1 MPKVSAIIPTYNR
14 EELVVQAVESA
25 LNQSFKDL
33 EVIVVDDGSSDNTRR
48 ALERY
53 RNRIRYIYQKNA
65 GVSAARNKG
74 IESSESE
81 WLAFLDSDDEWR
93 GSYLFEQM
101 RRARAT
107 PGICMQAADC
117 LYTGLNGEQS
127 TYFRM
132 NNVLP
137 TFKRNDYLMM
147 SDPFRFVIE
156 HGPWQVGA
164 TVFHRDAVKKAG
176 LFDEDLRISED
187 FDFMARMAL
196 QGPLGLVREALVNIY
211 RRKEAIPC
219 LSQPARSAPLQARES
234 DERMYEKL
242 LRIGSLTRGQRRALN
257 KIMSANKRAI
267 GNLLLAAGK
276 KREARECY
284 RRAVLVHPSLRS
296 LGKYILSFPRT
307 N

>member
-14 EELVVQAVESA
+14 AAFVVQAIESA
-25 LNQSFKDL
+25 LNQRFEDL
-33 EVIVVDDGSSDNTRR
+33 EVIVVDDGSTDGTRL

-53 RNRIRYIYQKNA
+53 RSRIRYIYQENA

-74 IESSESE
+74 IESSQSE
-81 WLAFLDSDDEWR
+81 WLAFLDSDDEWTEA
-93 GSYLFEQM
+93 YLFEQIKQTN
-101 RRARAT
+101 AS
-107 PGICMQAADC
+107 PGICMLAADC
-117 LYTGLNGEQS
+117 LYTGLDREQS
-127 TYFRM
+127 TYFQM

-137 TFKRNDYLMM
+137 AFKGKDYL
-147 SDPFRFVIE
+147 SVREPFRFVIE

-164 TVFHRDAVKKAG
+164 TIFRSDAVKKAG

-196 QGPLGLVREALVNIY
+196 QGPLGLVREVLVNIY
-211 RRKEAIPC
+211 RRKETIPC
-219 LSQPARSAPLQARES
+219 LSEPARTAPLQARES

-242 LRIGSLTRGQRRALN
+242 LRIEGLTGGQRNALTR
-257 KIMSANKRAI
+257 IMSANKRAM
-267 GNLLLAAGK
+267 GNLLLKDGK
-276 KREARECY
+276 KREARERY
-284 RRAVLVHPSLRS
+284 RHAVLVHPSLRS